1 MPIAAACQGYRRLQS
16 LASDAA
22 QSSACQRTSSDVPE
36 TGIRGKCRKCRSKW
50 HKQVPLNGHS
60 GGHYFIAE
68 HAYKR
73 CDIAGNSSRHK
84 SKHTTKRS
92 KAKANKNISK
102 FACRWLSGFVGFY
115 LRLQQT
121 GSSHLHPLALAPVLF
136 FYPILYF
143 SCCILLA
150 ACLLSVLLLF
160 FFLNKMFRK
169 NCRTFYLE
177 NFFGLFI
184 FFSRLLLL
192 FILFQST
199 PWQCDMCPRSGLA
212 QQARERDRRR
222 GPAGKGDSLE
232 AFNPY
237 SHFYMQSKAEATT
250 KFFSF
255 ILFFHRFSLLF
266 IFSITLA
273 LHQLE
278 FHIHIFPL
286 RFCRFWCEFCHAFD
300 LGFPR

>member
-121 GSSHLHPLALAPVLF
+121 GSSHLRPLALAPVLF

-169 NCRTFYLE
+169 NCRAFYLE

-184 FFSRLLLL
+184 FFRAYFCFLFYFNPCRGSVTCVLGQVWHSKPEKETEGGGRRERETVSRLL
-192 FILFQST
+192 T
-199 PWQCDMCPRSGLA
+199 
-212 QQARERDRRR
+212 
-222 GPAGKGDSLE
+222 
-232 AFNPY
+232 
-237 SHFYMQSKAEATT
+237 
-250 KFFSF
+250 
-255 ILFFHRFSLLF
+255 
-266 IFSITLA
+266 
-273 LHQLE
+273 
-278 FHIHIFPL
+278 HIHIFTCNRKQKPQL
-286 RFCRFWCEFCHAFD
+286 NFSLWFYFSTVFLYYSFFLSLSLCTS
-300 LGFPR
+300 